1 MNAEHSVLSSEPTFV
16 DHFDLKLLHKIE
28 LEHTP
33 TSLPTSP
40 TRAFLFD
47 DPREF
52 SRFLFW
58 SVFTGV
64 FVPTPDGNDNFEK
77 HVLLKIHYTEKREK
91 YLLDLSQIESDD
103 FENPLSRDYQLSF
116 EMETKNQVKIDIVRI
131 SFLRDIL
138 QKHSSI
144 LFRVLYYWSLE
155 NNAIGYRQGGFRR
168 HERTSWLYFKCCS
181 D

>member
-1 MNAEHSVLSSEPTFV
+1 MNEQQSLSLPDPSFE

-33 TSLPTSP
+33 LPSHPSP
-40 TRAFLFD
+40 RAFLFD
-47 DPREF
+47 DPRNF

-77 HVLLKIHYTEKREK
+77 HLLLRSHYTEKREK
-91 YLLDLSQIESDD
+91 YLFELSRIESDD

-116 EMETKNQVKIDIVRI
+116 EMETKNQIKIDIVRI
-131 SFLRDIL
+131 NFLRDVL

-155 NNAIGYRQGGFRR
+155 NSAIGYRQGVFRR
-168 HERTSWLYFKCCS
+168 HE
-181 D
+181 